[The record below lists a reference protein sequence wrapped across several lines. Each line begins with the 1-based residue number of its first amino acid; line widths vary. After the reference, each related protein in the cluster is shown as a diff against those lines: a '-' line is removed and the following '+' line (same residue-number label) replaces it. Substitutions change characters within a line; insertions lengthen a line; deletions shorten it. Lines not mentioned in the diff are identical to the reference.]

1 MTEFI
6 NNHANHFL
14 FAVILISRI
23 GDILTTYIAT
33 PNLKL
38 EGNPVVRKLRWPFA
52 LASIFIAFIAYAD
65 RGLAVAAAVLF
76 LLVCASN
83 ASMMWMRRTL
93 GEDEYLKLYSSL
105 VQRSSLIFTFACIWA
120 PSFFFLLVGIII
132 YAFTGDMGH
141 NAADGFFLYAFA
153 IGFYSTL
160 SQLRS
165 RNKGLTAD

>member
-1 MTEFI
+1 MIEFI
-6 NNHANHFL
+6 NSHADHFL

-38 EGNPVVRKLRWPFA
+38 EGNPIVRKLRWPFA
-52 LASIFIAFIAYAD
+52 IASVFIAFIAYVD
-65 RGLAVAAAVLF
+65 LGLAVSAAVLF

-83 ASMMWMRRTL
+83 ASKMWMMRVL

-105 VQRSSLIFTFACIWA
+105 VQRASLTFTLACTWA
-120 PSFFFLLVGIII
+120 PSFFFFIVGIVI
-132 YAFTGDMGH
+132 YAFTGGVGH

-153 IGFYSTL
+153 IGFYGTV

-165 RNKGLTAD
+165 RKRGLTVA